1 MRGLFFLV
9 ILIIGGVAMMR
20 ERIDNKKYPD
30 TFQARQARQDKLF
43 REIEKMEKRY
53 GKHSEQAQIA
63 RQRFQDGK

>member
-9 ILIIGGVAMMR
+9 ILIIGGVVMMR
-20 ERIDNKKYPD
+20 EKIDNKKYPD

-43 REIEKMEKRY
+43 SEIEKMEKRY